1 MKPIVKI
8 IGVIL
13 LILAVT
19 VYTISNY
26 LNGKVDLGFF
36 LVAIALLAYILIG
49 MINQLV
55 QYLKNN

>member
-8 IGVIL
+8 ICVIL

-26 LNGKVDLGFF
+26 LNGKVDLSFF

>member
-26 LNGKVDLGFF
+26 LNGKVDLSFF